1 VKISMN
7 SLIYVLIKK
16 KKVMLN
22 KEEKYPIGMVGDTE
36 YYQIFATSGT
46 QYIID
51 KTQCQVTGGLIRV
64 GEDLDDLRLKRL
76 LSSDK
81 CRDKSGLL
89 GTKAVK

>member
-1 VKISMN
+1 MF
-7 SLIYVLIKK
+7 VLIKRGK
-16 KKVMLN
+16 RVLN
-22 KEEKYPIGMVGDTE
+22 KVGKCLVELVGDTE

-89 GTKAVK
+89 GTK